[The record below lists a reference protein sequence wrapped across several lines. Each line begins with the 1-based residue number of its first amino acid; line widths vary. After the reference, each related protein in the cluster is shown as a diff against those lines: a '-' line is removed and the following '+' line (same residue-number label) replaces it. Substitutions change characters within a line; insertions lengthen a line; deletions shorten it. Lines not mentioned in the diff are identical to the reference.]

1 MENTT
6 PAVGIGQ
13 FPQEAVL
20 CAITA
25 YNMMH
30 EDNRLVGKFEI
41 VRPPENKNGKYKV
54 KFTLNNEVTNN

>member
-13 FPQEAVL
+13 SPQEAVL

-30 EDNRLVGKFEI
+30 ENNRLIGKFEI
-41 VRPPENKNGKYKV
+41 VRPPENTNGKYKV
-54 KFTLNNEVTNN
+54 KFILDNEITNN

>member
-1 MENTT
+1 MENIT

-13 FPQEAVL
+13 SPQEAVL

-30 EDNRLVGKFEI
+30 EDNRLIGKFEI
-41 VRPPENKNGKYKV
+41 VRPPENTNGKYKV
-54 KFTLNNEVTNN
+54 KFTLNNEIINN

>member
-13 FPQEAVL
+13 SPQEAVL

-25 YNMMH
+25 YNTMH
-30 EDNRLVGKFEI
+30 ENKLVGKFEI
-41 VRPPENKNGKYKV
+41 VRPPENTNGKYKV
-54 KFTLNNEVTNN
+54 KFTLNNEITNN

>member
-6 PAVGIGQ
+6 PAVGIGKS
-13 FPQEAVL
+13 PQEAVL

-41 VRPPENKNGKYKV
+41 VRPPENTNGKYKV
-54 KFTLNNEVTNN
+54 KFTLNNGIINN